1 MGDWN
6 KFYFIKDKN
15 MVRVENVNS
24 YETMDNS
31 ERKEKIETSDYKN
44 QYRKFEASLKKL
56 NKIRKMAEE
65 ESKVS
70 SETADYWLEQQL
82 NWWGDKLWISIDE
95 MYQRLPDNI
104 RKRVDKIV
112 ANYAKNEKDPRL
124 IKWFREIVIQRE
136 YLLYIWEAR
145 ENTDWVFLPQDKN

>member
-1 MGDWN
+1 
-6 KFYFIKDKN
+6 

-82 NWWGDKLWISIDE
+82 N
-95 MYQRLPDNI
+95 
-104 RKRVDKIV
+104 
-112 ANYAKNEKDPRL
+112 
-124 IKWFREIVIQRE
+124 
-136 YLLYIWEAR
+136 
-145 ENTDWVFLPQDKN
+145 